1 MAKPGNVRPTRWCL
15 LALSGVLLAGCGTTV
30 SSVDAGSTPPPG
42 NAGLAAPSLA
52 ASPGPGSATVGAGGT
67 TAGGAVGSGTGSV
80 PGTGSVAAGGSPGG
94 VGTSGT
100 AAGAALPAKGHG
112 YDATHIYIGFPT
124 NTDVSKAAPAGLG
137 ASQFGD
143 QEAAIKAVVADA
155 NRHGGLLGR
164 TLVPVFHDIK
174 TASLQAD
181 PSGAAQATC
190 SALTDDHPVVAVVNI
205 VAAIDLDTFYACLAK
220 HQTPIISA
228 GFVPVDDPLFAT
240 YAPYLYKTT
249 SASFTA
255 LSPVWIDRLL
265 AMGYFHGWNTN
276 NGTSAT
282 GPAKV
287 GLLYPNRQPQQR
299 IFAALKSQLEA
310 KDIEV
315 VKDFQY
321 DASSLD
327 RESSDMSNAVLQ
339 FHSAGVTHVL
349 SSESD
354 VLLFMTAAD
363 GQHYRPRYG
372 LNSYHAAAAQL
383 QGTVPAS
390 QLVGSMGVGWLPITD
405 VDSSHNPGPVGPG
418 EKRCRQIMRNA
429 SQDISSAAPAV
440 VAFALCDG
448 VHMVVQ
454 GMSATGN
461 PSAQALR
468 DGLSRVGASFQSAL
482 TWRCGLSHRYD
493 LPGAVRDFRFDHGA
507 YHYLSAQNRQ
517 L

>member
-1 MAKPGNVRPTRWCL
+1 M
-15 LALSGVLLAGCGTTV
+15 LLAGCGTTV
-30 SSVDAGSTPPPG
+30 SGVGASDASVSGDAGLSAPSSATSAAPGGTSLGAGSTS
-42 NAGLAAPSLA
+42 AGGVVGGGA
-52 ASPGPGSATVGAGGT
+52 ASA
-67 TAGGAVGSGTGSV
+67 SGTGTAA
-80 PGTGSVAAGGSPGG
+80 PGAAAGSVGAAGTTG
-94 VGTSGT
+94 
-100 AAGAALPAKGHG
+100 GAALPATGHG
-112 YDATHIYIGFPT
+112 YDAKHVYIGFPT
-124 NTDVSKAAPAGLG
+124 NTDVSKAAPAGIG
-137 ASQFGD
+137 TSQFGD
-143 QEAAIKAVVADA
+143 QEGAIKAVVADA

-164 TLVPVFHDIK
+164 TIVPVFHDIK
-174 TASLQAD
+174 TASLETD
-181 PSGAAQATC
+181 PAAAAQATC
-190 SALTDDHPVVAVVNI
+190 SALTDDHTVVAVVNI

-228 GFVPVDDPLFAT
+228 GFVPVDDQLFAT

-249 SASFTA
+249 SASFTELA
-255 LSPVWIDRLL
+255 PVWLDRLG
-265 AMGYFHGWNTN
+265 AMGYFHGWDIN
-276 NGTSAT
+276 NGKSAS
-282 GPAKV
+282 GSAKV

-299 IFAALKSQLEA
+299 IFAAIKSQLSA
-310 KDIEV
+310 KGIDV

-339 FHSAGVTHVL
+339 FRSAGVTHVL

-372 LNSYHAAAAQL
+372 LNSYHAAAVQL

-405 VDSSHNPGPVGPG
+405 VDSAHNPGPVGPG
-418 EKRCRQIMRNA
+418 EKRCRQVMHDA

-440 VAFALCDG
+440 VAFALCDS

-454 GMSATGN
+454 GVAATGN
-461 PSAQALR
+461 PAAQSLR
-468 DGLSRVGASFQSAL
+468 DGLSRVGATFQSAL
-482 TWRCGLSHRYD
+482 TWRCALSNRYD
-493 LPGAVRDFRFDHGA
+493 LPGAVRDFRYDNGA
-507 YHYLSAQNRQ
+507 YHYLSTQNRQ

>member
-1 MAKPGNVRPTRWCL
+1 MSVAC
-15 LALSGVLLAGCGTTV
+15 VLLTGCGTTV
-30 SSVDAGSTPPPG
+30 SGVASSNAPLSG
-42 NAGLAAPSLA
+42 NAGLSAPPVE
-52 ASPGPGSATVGAGGT
+52 SPAPGDV
-67 TAGGAVGSGTGSV
+67 TAGGGGTSAAAGGVVGGTGSA
-80 PGTGSVAAGGSPGG
+80 PGTASSDRAGSVAGQPGTTG
-94 VGTSGT
+94 
-100 AAGAALPAKGHG
+100 GAALPPTGHG
-112 YDATHIYIGFPT
+112 YDATHVYIGFPT

-155 NRHGGLLGR
+155 NRRGGFLGR
-164 TLVPVFHDIK
+164 TIVPIFHDIR
-174 TASLQAD
+174 TANLQAD
-181 PSGAAQATC
+181 PSNEAQATC
-190 SALTDDHPVVAVVNI
+190 VALTEDHTVVAVVNI
-205 VAAIDLDTFYACLAK
+205 VAGIDLSTFYACLAK

-228 GFVPVDDPLFAT
+228 GFVPVDDPLFASF
-240 YAPYLYKTT
+240 APYLYKTT

-265 AMGYFHGWNTN
+265 AMGYFRGWDTF
-276 NGTSAT
+276 NGKSAS
-282 GPAKV
+282 GSAKV
-287 GLLYPNRQPQQR
+287 GLLYPDRQPQQR
-299 IFAALKSQLEA
+299 IFASLKSQLAA
-310 KDIEV
+310 KGIHV

-327 RESSDMSNAVLQ
+327 RESRDMSNAVLQ
-339 FHSAGVTHVL
+339 FHNAGVTHVL

-405 VDSSHNPGPVGPG
+405 VDAGHNPGSVGPG
-418 EKRCRQIMRNA
+418 EKRCRQIMHNA

-454 GMSATGN
+454 GISATGS
-461 PSAQALR
+461 PSAQGLR
-468 DGLSRVGASFQSAL
+468 DGLSRVGATFESAL
-482 TWRCGLSHRYD
+482 TWQSGLSRRYD
-493 LPGAVRDFRFDHGA
+493 LPGSVRDFRYDNGA
-507 YHYLSAQNRQ
+507 YHYLSTQNRT